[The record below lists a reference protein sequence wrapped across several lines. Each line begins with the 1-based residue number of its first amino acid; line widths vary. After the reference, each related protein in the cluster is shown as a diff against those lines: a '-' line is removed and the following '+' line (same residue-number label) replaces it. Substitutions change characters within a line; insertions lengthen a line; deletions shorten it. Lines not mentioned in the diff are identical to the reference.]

1 MVNIK
6 YTLCA
11 EGQIYGAGESN
22 LKESLG
28 RPLDSNGCTVFL
40 CTAGRAV
47 VFINFQKCVLKRGD
61 VVFLFSDIVFAA
73 DKVSN
78 LFSVLYISLPDEAVE
93 ETLYK
98 LTSISFWDF
107 IYGNPICR
115 TSEKQYALLYGWC
128 QQTRWILEDCMP
140 ENRQVLLSN
149 NVYNLFT
156 AVDSELKRE
165 SVYLNNKSKR
175 DRGWTLSGKF
185 ATLLAEYCH
194 VNRDV
199 KFYAD
204 KLCITPDYLY
214 KLTQKTMGMSPKEVI
229 DQQIIVEI
237 KTYLLNT
244 DLSVKNI
251 ASELNFED
259 PSYMCRFF
267 RRMTGVSP
275 ISYRNPGAHSEIL

>member
-98 LTSISFWDF
+98 LTSISFG
-107 IYGNPICR
+107 ILSMEIR
-115 TSEKQYALLYGWC
+115 YAGLRRNNMRC
-128 QQTRWILEDCMP
+128 CM
-140 ENRQVLLSN
+140 
-149 NVYNLFT
+149 
-156 AVDSELKRE
+156 D
-165 SVYLNNKSKR
+165 
-175 DRGWTLSGKF
+175 
-185 ATLLAEYCH
+185 
-194 VNRDV
+194 
-199 KFYAD
+199 
-204 KLCITPDYLY
+204 
-214 KLTQKTMGMSPKEVI
+214 
-229 DQQIIVEI
+229 
-237 KTYLLNT
+237 
-244 DLSVKNI
+244 
-251 ASELNFED
+251 
-259 PSYMCRFF
+259 
-267 RRMTGVSP
+267 GVSRP
-275 ISYRNPGAHSEIL
+275 DGYWKIVCLRIGRYY